1 MESRDGGRR
10 DVQALVA
17 LCDAG
22 GVRGCYAHVERL
34 EVLAGAGDAV
44 VILEGWVL
52 VGCAGCSRQRGGEW
66 RRHTNWRSSSHR
78 GTAAA
83 CTIVHAIR
91 ERRMLLT
98 CIVETYLTG
107 VNR

>member
-1 MESRDGGRR
+1 MGRR

-22 GVRGCYAHVERL
+22 GVRGCYAHVERF

-52 VGCAGCSRQRGGEW
+52 VGCAGCSRQRGGNGGDIQTGDPH
-66 RRHTNWRSSSHR
+66 HTAGPQRL
-78 GTAAA
+78 AQ
-83 CTIVHAIR
+83 
-91 ERRMLLT
+91 
-98 CIVETYLTG
+98 
-107 VNR
+107 